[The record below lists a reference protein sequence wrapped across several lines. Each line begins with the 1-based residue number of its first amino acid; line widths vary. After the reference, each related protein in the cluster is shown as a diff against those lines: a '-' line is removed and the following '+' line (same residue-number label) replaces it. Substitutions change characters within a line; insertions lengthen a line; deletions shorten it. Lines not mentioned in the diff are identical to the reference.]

1 MGGQSRGPMRG
12 VRVVELAQWISAPAT
27 GAILADWGAEI
38 LKIEP
43 INGDPFRWIFTTG
56 ATDPVNVL
64 FELDNRG
71 KRSLAI
77 DVGCDEGRALLV
89 ELLSDA
95 DVFLTNMRPQWLEK
109 CRIDYDTLAAEFPR
123 LIYASVTGYGSSG
136 EQRDRQSY
144 DIGGFWARSGLAYA
158 HTVEGGA
165 PPTLRGACGDHT
177 TGITL
182 TAGVSAALFERERT
196 GRGQHVSTSLLRAGM
211 YILSQDLTMSL
222 RLGGS
227 LPMGGSRTAAGNPMM
242 NSYCDRDGKW
252 FWLLGLQP
260 DRMWPSVV
268 RAVER
273 PEWFEDERFAA
284 LPERRLHA
292 RELVA
297 LLDEIFATKTRDDWA
312 EIFTR
317 EDVWWEPV
325 MSPPEVIA
333 DPQVAA
339 AGGFIQAP
347 AAEGMVTM
355 MNGPI
360 DFSDSAIEPERA
372 CPMLGEHTDEVL
384 LERGYDWDRIVE
396 LKVAGI
402 VL

>member
-1 MGGQSRGPMRG
+1 MRG

-27 GAILADWGAEI
+27 AAIMADWGAEI

-56 ATDPVNVL
+56 TSDSVNVL

-77 DVGCDEGRALLV
+77 DVSRDEGRELLV
-89 ELLSDA
+89 ELIKDA

-109 CRIDYDTLAAEFPR
+109 CRIDFDTLAAECPR
-123 LIYASVTGYGSSG
+123 LIYASITGYGSSG

-144 DIGGFWARSGLAYA
+144 DIGGFWARSGLAFA
-158 HTVEGGA
+158 HTVVGQA

-177 TGITL
+177 TGMTL
-182 TAGVSAALFERERT
+182 TAGIAAALFERERT
-196 GRGQHVSTSLLRAGM
+196 GKGQHVTTSLMRTGM
-211 YILSQDLTMSL
+211 YILGQDITMSL

-227 LPMGGSRTAAGNPMM
+227 LPMGGAREDAGNPMM

-260 DRMWPSVV
+260 DRMWPSAV
-268 RAVER
+268 RAVDR
-273 PEWFEDERFAA
+273 PEWLEDERVNS
-284 LPERRLHA
+284 LPSRRLHA
-292 RELVA
+292 RELVQ
-297 LLDEIFATKTRDDWA
+297 LLDEIFATKTRDEWG

-325 MSPPEVIA
+325 MSPHEVVA
-333 DPQVAA
+333 DPQVEA
-339 AGGFIQAP
+339 AGAWIQAP
-347 AAEGMVTM
+347 AAEGVVTM
-355 MNGPI
+355 LNTPI
-360 DFSDSAIEPERA
+360 DFSDSSVEPA
-372 CPMLGEHTDEVL
+372 LPCPQLGEHTDEVL
-384 LERGYDWDRIVE
+384 LERGYDWERIVE

>member
-1 MGGQSRGPMRG
+1 MRG

-27 GAILADWGAEI
+27 AAILADWGAEI
-38 LKIEP
+38 LKVEP

-56 ATDPVNVL
+56 TSDSVNAL

-77 DVGCDEGRALLV
+77 DVSRDEGR
-89 ELLSDA
+89 ELLIELINDA

-109 CRIDYDTLAAEFPR
+109 CRIDYETLSAQCPR
-123 LIYASVTGYGSSG
+123 LIYASITGYGSSG

-144 DIGGFWARSGLAYA
+144 DIGGFWARSGLAFA
-158 HTVEGGA
+158 HTVEGQA

-177 TGITL
+177 TGMTL
-182 TAGVSAALFERERT
+182 TAGVAAALFERERT
-196 GRGQHVSTSLLRAGM
+196 GKGQHVTTSLMRTGM
-211 YILSQDLTMSL
+211 YILGQDITMSL

-227 LPMGGSRTAAGNPMM
+227 LPMGGAREDAGNPMM
-242 NSYCDRDGKW
+242 NSYCDRDGRW

-260 DRMWPSVV
+260 DRMWPSAV
-268 RAVER
+268 RAVDR
-273 PEWFEDERFAA
+273 PEWLEDERFNS
-284 LPERRLHA
+284 LPSRRQHA
-292 RELVA
+292 RELVQ
-297 LLDEIFATKTRDDWA
+297 LLDEIFATKTRDEWG

-325 MSPPEVIA
+325 MSPHEVVA

-339 AGGFIQAP
+339 AGAWIEAP

-355 MNGPI
+355 LNTPI
-360 DFSDSAIEPERA
+360 DFSQSSVEPERP
-372 CPMLGEHTDEVL
+372 CPQLGEHTDEVL
-384 LERGYDWDRIVE
+384 LERGYDWERIVE
-396 LKVAGI
+396 LKVAGV

>member
-1 MGGQSRGPMRG
+1 MRG

-77 DVGCDEGRALLV
+77 DVGRDEGRALLL

-109 CRIDYDTLAAEFPR
+109 CRIDYDTLSGELPR
-123 LIYASVTGYGSSG
+123 LIYASVTGYGNHG

-144 DIGGFWARSGLAYA
+144 DIGGFWARSGLAFA

-182 TAGVSAALFERERT
+182 TAGVAAALFERERT

-211 YILSQDLTMSL
+211 YILSQDLTMAL

-227 LPMGGSRTAAGNPMM
+227 LPMGGSRAAAGNPMM

-273 PEWFEDERFAA
+273 PEWLEDERFAE
-284 LPERRLHA
+284 LPQRRLHA

-297 LLDEIFATKTRDDWA
+297 LLDEIFATKSRDEWA

-339 AGGFIQAP
+339 AGAFIQAP
-347 AAEGMVTM
+347 AAEGIVTM
-355 MNGPI
+355 MNGPV
-360 DFSDSAIEPERA
+360 DFSDSTVEPERA

>member
-1 MGGQSRGPMRG
+1 MRG

-38 LKIEP
+38 LKVEP

-71 KRSLAI
+71 KRSVAI
-77 DVGCDEGRALLV
+77 DVGRDEGRELLV

-109 CRIDYDTLAAEFPR
+109 CRIDYDTLATELPR
-123 LIYASVTGYGSSG
+123 LIYASVTGYGSNG
-136 EQRDRQSY
+136 AQRDRQSY
-144 DIGGFWARSGLAYA
+144 DIGGFWARSGLAFA

-182 TAGVSAALFERERT
+182 TAGVAAALFERERT
-196 GRGQHVSTSLLRAGM
+196 GRGQHVTTSLLRAGM

-227 LPMGGSRTAAGNPMM
+227 LPMGGSRAEAGNPMM

-268 RAVER
+268 RAVDR
-273 PEWFEDERFAA
+273 LEWFDDERFAS

-297 LLDEIFATKTRDDWA
+297 LLDEIFATKSRDEWA

-339 AGGFIQAP
+339 AGAFIRAP
-347 AAEGMVTM
+347 AAEGTVTM

-360 DFSDSAIEPERA
+360 DFSDSVVEPERA

>member
-1 MGGQSRGPMRG
+1 
-12 VRVVELAQWISAPAT
+12 
-27 GAILADWGAEI
+27 
-38 LKIEP
+38 
-43 INGDPFRWIFTTG
+43 RWIFTTG
-56 ATDPVNVL
+56 TSDSVNVL

-77 DVGCDEGRALLV
+77 DVSRDEGRQLLV
-89 ELLSDA
+89 ELIEDA

-123 LIYASVTGYGSSG
+123 LVYASITGYGNNG

-158 HTVEGGA
+158 HTVEGQA

-182 TAGVSAALFERERT
+182 TAGVAAALFERERT
-196 GRGQHVSTSLLRAGM
+196 GRGQHVTTSLLRSGM
-211 YILSQDLTMSL
+211 YVLGQDITMSL

-227 LPMGGSRTAAGNPMM
+227 LPMGGAREDAGNPMM

-260 DRMWPSVV
+260 DRMWPSAV
-268 RAVER
+268 RAVDR
-273 PEWFEDERFAA
+273 PEWLDDERFSS
-284 LPERRLHA
+284 LPARRQHA
-292 RELVA
+292 PELVR
-297 LLDEIFATKTRDDWA
+297 LLDEIFATKTREEWA

-325 MSPPEVIA
+325 MSPHEVVA
-333 DPQVAA
+333 DPQVEA
-339 AGGFIQAP
+339 AGAFIQAP
-347 AAEGMVTM
+347 AGDGVATM
-355 MNGPI
+355 LNSPI
-360 DFSDSAIEPERA
+360 DFSDSSVEHALP
-372 CPMLGEHTDEVL
+372 CPQLGAHTDEVL
-384 LERGYDWDRIVE
+384 LERGYDWERIVE

>member
-1 MGGQSRGPMRG
+1 MRG

-27 GAILADWGAEI
+27 AAILSDWGAEI
-38 LKIEP
+38 LKVEP

-56 ATDPVNVL
+56 ASDSVNVL

-77 DVGCDEGRALLV
+77 DVSRDEGRELLV
-89 ELLSDA
+89 ELIRDA

-109 CRIDYDTLAAEFPR
+109 CRIDYETLAAECPR
-123 LIYASVTGYGSSG
+123 LVYASITGYGSQG

-144 DIGGFWARSGLAYA
+144 DIGGFWARSGLAFA
-158 HTVEGGA
+158 HTVEGSA

-177 TGITL
+177 TGMTL
-182 TAGVSAALFERERT
+182 TAGVAAALFERERT
-196 GRGQHVSTSLLRAGM
+196 GKGQHVTTSLMRTGM
-211 YILSQDLTMSL
+211 YVLGQDITMSL

-227 LPMGGSRTAAGNPMM
+227 LPMGGAREDAGNPMM

-260 DRMWPSVV
+260 DRMWPSAV
-268 RAVER
+268 RAVDR
-273 PEWFEDERFAA
+273 PEWLEDERFKS
-284 LPERRLHA
+284 LPSRRLHA
-292 RELVA
+292 RELVQ
-297 LLDEIFATKTRDDWA
+297 LLDEIFATKTRDEWA

-325 MSPPEVIA
+325 MSPHEVVS

-339 AGGFIQAP
+339 AGAWIQAP
-347 AAEGMVTM
+347 AAEGVVTM
-355 MNGPI
+355 LNTPI
-360 DFSDSAIEPERA
+360 DFSDSAVEHALP
-372 CPMLGEHTDEVL
+372 CPQLGEHTDEVL
-384 LERGYDWDRIVE
+384 LGRGYDWERIVE